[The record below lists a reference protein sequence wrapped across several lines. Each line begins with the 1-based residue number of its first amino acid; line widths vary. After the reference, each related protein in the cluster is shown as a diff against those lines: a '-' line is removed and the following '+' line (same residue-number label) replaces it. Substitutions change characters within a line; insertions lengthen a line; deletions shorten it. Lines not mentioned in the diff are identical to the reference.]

1 MPWPAS
7 QQPQL
12 LLATCGG
19 GPVTPPLKM
28 LHARPHMGGRG
39 LPVPASPRIQHPGV
53 GSEPAASFLPSPSS
67 EARGSAVGVCLCSL
81 RLACGSARM
90 EGLSWAELH
99 TSACSMVAGAVTD
112 TDFRHRTTAGAQ
124 QIFGK
129 SGGSERRVQVPAS
142 YFPSETVM
150 LDGASRPGALAAAPG
165 ERVPPVSTRTRCGW
179 VCDISVGKAEARLF
193 QERVPPPDTPKW
205 LLPWDAHRPAF
216 LIRAGFVSNR
226 FSSSALTPVSPSAGI
241 HTFIT
246 SCVGGKAGAE
256 LGMSRGL

>member
-39 LPVPASPRIQHPGV
+39 LPVPASPRIQHPGM

-150 LDGASRPGALAAAPG
+150 LDGASRPGAPAAAPG

-193 QERVPPPDTPKW
+193 QERVPPPTPLNGFSHGTLTGQPFSFGQVLSPTVSPPR
-205 LLPWDAHRPAF
+205 LLYLCPRLPAST
-216 LIRAGFVSNR
+216 R
-226 FSSSALTPVSPSAGI
+226 SSIPVSEA
-241 HTFIT
+241 
-246 SCVGGKAGAE
+246 K
-256 LGMSRGL
+256 LGLSWA